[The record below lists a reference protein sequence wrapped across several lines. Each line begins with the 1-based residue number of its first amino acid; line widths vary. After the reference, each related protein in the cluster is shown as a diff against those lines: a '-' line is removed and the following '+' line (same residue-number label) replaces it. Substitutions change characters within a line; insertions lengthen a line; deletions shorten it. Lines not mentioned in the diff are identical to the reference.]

1 MQRQIPE
8 IMLMYAHRPS
18 GTSIILAMHAHTSH
32 ITQHN
37 AAMYT
42 SKTTLMGIIMCITKY
57 IKNLLMSTKRKPS
70 EVRSG
75 GVVRELKI

>member
-57 IKNLLMSTKRKPS
+57 IKKSFDVNKEKTL
-70 EVRSG
+70 
-75 GVVRELKI
+75 